1 MDEKADTQAELS
13 ICVEGKRKAQSI
25 FRKALHFMQE
35 NQAKE
40 KREKSA
46 AYPWIWAEPQTSK
59 RAMIRLKVE

>member
-1 MDEKADTQAELS
+1 
-13 ICVEGKRKAQSI
+13 
-25 FRKALHFMQE
+25 MQE

-46 AYPWIWAEPQTSK
+46 AYPWIWAEAQTSK